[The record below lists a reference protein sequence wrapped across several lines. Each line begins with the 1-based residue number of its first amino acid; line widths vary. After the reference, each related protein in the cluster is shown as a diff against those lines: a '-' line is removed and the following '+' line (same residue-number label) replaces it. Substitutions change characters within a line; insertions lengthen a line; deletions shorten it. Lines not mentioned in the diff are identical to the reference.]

1 MDAFYN
7 AIRKE
12 LTMIKGDTLAFN
24 FQLQGLSGVD
34 PASVY
39 FTCREKPES
48 ASYYFQRSLGNGVNR
63 IEYDSEKDILT
74 YSVRVR
80 PEDTANITAGRYYY
94 DLQITV
100 DGDIL
105 TLMKGRINIEW
116 EVTRGQT

>member
-24 FQLQGLSGVD
+24 FQLQGLGGVD
-34 PASVY
+34 PATIY
-39 FTCREKPES
+39 MTCREKPES
-48 ASYYFQRSLGNGVNR
+48 ESYYFQRALSNGVNR
-63 IEYDSEKDILT
+63 IDYDSETDTLT

-80 PEDTANITAGRYYY
+80 PEDTAELTAGRYYY

-100 DGDIL
+100 NNDIL
-105 TLMKGRINIEW
+105 TLMKGRLNIEW
-116 EVTRGQT
+116 EVTRG